1 MFSFSWFELLQSI
14 QEDSHRE
21 NNKASI
27 AYHRPWEPCKSQF
40 TVQTPPNKCREKQVC
55 NMVSMQWLIVPQER
69 QICKN
74 ESALSWWALSN
85 AIAAE
90 YEMKF
95 HFRWHQIERS
105 GEKKVASP
113 TPPLTIS
120 SVESNQ
126 GGMRLKFLVCFVPH
140 PPLRPPFS
148 LYFGILSWQ
157 MLRMRWGFFFSFFN
171 HEYLLS
177 CEDNW
182 AHWHIYFT

>member
-1 MFSFSWFELLQSI
+1 MFSFSWFWLLQSI
-14 QEDSHRE
+14 QEDSYGE
-21 NNKASI
+21 NNKARI

-40 TVQTPPNKCREKQVC
+40 AVQTPPNNCREKQVC
-55 NMVSMQWLIVPQER
+55 NMVSVQWLIVPQER

-74 ESALSWWALSN
+74 ESSLSWWALSN

-113 TPPLTIS
+113 TLPLTIS

-126 GGMRLKFLVCFVPH
+126 GGMRLKFLVCFVP
-140 PPLRPPFS
+140 PPR
-148 LYFGILSWQ
+148 ILASYHDKCCG
-157 MLRMRWGFFFSFFN
+157 WGGAS
-171 HEYLLS
+171 S
-177 CEDNW
+177 GSSISS
-182 AHWHIYFT
+182 IYFHVKTTELTGTFTVRREAWGR

>member
-1 MFSFSWFELLQSI
+1 M
-14 QEDSHRE
+14 
-21 NNKASI
+21 

-40 TVQTPPNKCREKQVC
+40 TVQTPPNSCREKQVC
-55 NMVSMQWLIVPQER
+55 NIVSMQWLIVPQER

-85 AIAAE
+85 AITAE

-113 TPPLTIS
+113 TLPLTIS

-126 GGMRLKFLVCFVPH
+126 GGMRLKFLSLF
-140 PPLRPPFS
+140 RPS
-148 LYFGILSWQ
+148 TLAYILASY
-157 MLRMRWGFFFSFFN
+157 
-171 HEYLLS
+171 HLLS
-177 CEDNW
+177 SSSASFLMWRQLSSVAHLLHVERRRGEEDKEMEQFIW
-182 AHWHIYFT
+182 WFPL